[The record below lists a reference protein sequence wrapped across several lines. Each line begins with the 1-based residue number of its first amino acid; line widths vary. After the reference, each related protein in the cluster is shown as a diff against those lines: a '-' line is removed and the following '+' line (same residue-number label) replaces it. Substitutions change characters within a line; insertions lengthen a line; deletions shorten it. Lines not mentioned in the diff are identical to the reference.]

1 MAALEPW
8 PSLED
13 KEFIEF
19 TQQYSSRLCKRSTI
33 VLRKFSKGF
42 IACKFSAFAYL
53 LIGILWLDRS
63 KSNEEKIELMRQFN
77 LLSIG
82 SFKNRQLENIFM
94 QNKREDPSINIS
106 SFTDIKFEDDIAL
119 FGIVENDGYSR
130 GEIYHYFLILKLPK
144 GYFMLSSYGSD
155 AVSIYQYKTRINPES
170 FTSFVKSL
178 NKDKRLGQSKKIDTI
193 INRVDVPR
201 IRGFMRA
208 HFLNPK
214 FKLHQRKA
222 TEYIKE
228 IYPEGTPEKDYLK
241 NTPKDIKEE
250 IDRYIRPVTRII
262 QFQSILPAIQDEIM
276 RHQMEKES
284 YEEENPEPSEPAEE
298 TAKTAESKEP
308 AESTE
313 TEESA
318 EPSEPAEPE
327 VESHTESTMEEATEA
342 VDTEEAEEIKR
353 KELESVLE
361 KEKEGGTMKMRKK
374 KTRKGKRKQSR
385 YSKKNKYI

>member
-1 MAALEPW
+1 MAALESW
-8 PSLED
+8 PSLDD

-19 TQQYSSRLCKRSTI
+19 SQQFPLRLCKRTTM
-33 VLRKFSKGF
+33 VLRQFEKGF
-42 IACKFSAFAYL
+42 ISCKFSAFSYL

-63 KSNEEKIELMRQFN
+63 KSKEEKIELMRQFN

-82 SFKNRQLENIFM
+82 SFKNKQLENIFM
-94 QNKREDPSINIS
+94 KNKREDPSINIS
-106 SFTDIKFEDDIAL
+106 QFEDIKFEDDIAL
-119 FGIVENDGYSR
+119 LGIVINDGYNA
-130 GEIYHYFLILKLPK
+130 GEIYHYFLILQLPES
-144 GYFMLSSYGSD
+144 YFILSSYGSD
-155 AVSIYQYKTRINPES
+155 AVSIYQYKTKITPES

-178 NKDKRLGQSKKIDTI
+178 NKDKKLGQSKKIDAIVT
-193 INRVDVPR
+193 RVDVPR

-228 IYPEGTPEKDYLK
+228 MYPEGTPEKDYLK
-241 NTPKDIKEE
+241 NTPTDIKDE
-250 IDRYIRPVTRII
+250 IDRYSRTVTRII

-276 RHQMEKES
+276 RHKIEKEP
-284 YEEENPEPSEPAEE
+284 EEQSDPAEE
-298 TAKTAESKEP
+298 QLELAEESKEP
-308 AESTE
+308 
-313 TEESA
+313 
-318 EPSEPAEPE
+318 E
-327 VESHTESTMEEATEA
+327 VEIPIKSTMEEATEA
-342 VDTEEAEEIKR
+342 VDSEEAEEIKR

-374 KTRKGKRKQSR
+374 KTRKGKRKKYK